1 MAKEEPFKSKRTE
14 LYWCV
19 QGAGTA
25 MGGFAFILFYFFF
38 IYKKRNKKKPE
49 KNPHRSDVRNPGNA
63 EGA

>member
-25 MGGFAFILFYFFF
+25 MG
-38 IYKKRNKKKPE
+38 
-49 KNPHRSDVRNPGNA
+49 
-63 EGA
+63 EGEEGWGYSRAQPQPQPQHCCPFC

>member
-25 MGGFAFILFYFFF
+25 MG
-38 IYKKRNKKKPE
+38 
-49 KNPHRSDVRNPGNA
+49 
-63 EGA
+63 EGEEGWGYSRAQPRPQPQHCCPFC